1 MTVDKPLKKRGR
13 PAAFNEEIALEQAMN
28 AFWEYGYEGTSMSM
42 LMAAMQMNKASIYAA
57 YGSKESLF
65 RKAIE
70 KYLQGPASFLAD
82 ALKQPTALTVIQ
94 AMLNQ
99 SAYMLVHPSHP
110 LGCLVTQGALSVS
123 PASGEMMLL
132 LKEHRQQLERQLVQR
147 FVRAIDEKDLL
158 PTADPAVLA
167 KLVMTVNQGMVVQAV
182 SGATQAELFNVAA
195 MASQVIAQRYT
206 NI

>member
-1 MTVDKPLKKRGR
+1 
-13 PAAFNEEIALEQAMN
+13 
-28 AFWEYGYEGTSMSM
+28 
-42 LMAAMQMNKASIYAA
+42 
-57 YGSKESLF
+57 
-65 RKAIE
+65 
-70 KYLQGPASFLAD
+70 
-82 ALKQPTALTVIQ
+82 
-94 AMLNQ
+94 MLNQ

-206 NI
+206 NT

>member
-13 PAAFNEEIALEQAMN
+13 PAAFNEEIALQQAMN
-28 AFWEYGYEGTSMSM
+28 AFWEYGYEGTSMRM
-42 LMAAMQMNKASIYAA
+42 LMSAMQMNKASIYAA

-65 RKAIE
+65 KKAIE

-82 ALKQPTALTVIQ
+82 ALKQPTALAVIQ
-94 AMLNQ
+94 AMLSQ
-99 SAYMLVHPSHP
+99 AAYILAHPSHP

-123 PASGEMMLL
+123 PASGEMKLL
-132 LKEHRQQLERQLVQR
+132 LKGYRQQLEQQLVQR
-147 FVRAIDEKDLL
+147 FVRAMDEKDLL

-167 KLVMTVNQGMVVQAV
+167 KLVMTIHQGMVVQAV

-195 MASQVIAQRYT
+195 MASQMIAQKYT
-206 NI
+206 NT